1 MSDATAAASSCI
13 FVVDDDARFRAAV
26 TRMLKASGFT
36 VEAFA
41 SASELLERLRSEAVP
56 AGCVLADLDMPGLDG
71 LELQAA
77 LAASPEP
84 LPVVFLTG
92 KGDVPSSVRAM
103 RQGAEDF
110 LTKLAP
116 QEELLAAVR
125 RALARDAHERGQR
138 VRLRTLKERFA
149 RLTPR
154 EHEVL
159 GHVLTGAL
167 NKQIAADLGIDE
179 RSVKRH
185 RTSFMGKLKVESVVA
200 LADLARA
207 AGWRHGAEGGA
218 DG

>member
-1 MSDATAAASSCI
+1 MRSDAAAI
-13 FVVDDDARFRAAV
+13 VFVVDDDARFRAAV
-26 TRMLKASGFT
+26 TRLLMASGHT

-41 SASELLERLRSEAVP
+41 SAPELLARLRSSQP
-56 AGCVLADLDMPGLDG
+56 SAGCVLADLDMPEVNG
-71 LELQAA
+71 LELQRA
-77 LAASPEP
+77 LADNPHP

-110 LTKLAP
+110 LAKIAP
-116 QEELLAAVR
+116 REELLAAIH
-125 RALARDAHERGQR
+125 RALERDVIERAQRARLHDAR
-138 VRLRTLKERFA
+138 ERFA

-159 GHVLTGAL
+159 AHVLQGAL

-185 RTSFMGKLKVESVVA
+185 RTSFMAKLGVDSVARLVE
-200 LADLARA
+200 LAHS
-207 AGWRHGAEGGA
+207 AGYPSLWGP
-218 DG
+218 

>member
-1 MSDATAAASSCI
+1 MNHASAI
-13 FVVDDDARFRAAV
+13 VFVVDDDAAFRSAV
-26 TRMLKASGFT
+26 ARMLKASGHA
-36 VEAFA
+36 VEVFA
-41 SASELLERLRSEAVP
+41 SASELLARLRSGPAP
-56 AGCVLADLDMPGLDG
+56 AGCVLADLDMPGING
-71 LELQAA
+71 LELQTL
-77 LAASPEP
+77 LAASSHP

-116 QEELLAAVR
+116 REDLLAAIR
-125 RALARDAHERGQR
+125 RALDRDIAESAQR
-138 VRLRTLKERFA
+138 AKLRSLRELFA

-159 GHVLTGAL
+159 VHVLKGEL

-185 RTSFMGKLKVESVVA
+185 RTSFMAKLGVDSVARLVE
-200 LADLARA
+200 LAHS
-207 AGWRHGAEGGA
+207 AGCPSLWGL
-218 DG
+218 